1 MEPYIENPFQ
11 TNIPVLAAM
20 HREADGIQSYM
31 DIPIDLQDPA
41 SLTER
46 LKYIDVYMARLT
58 DLMIRAK
65 AIKEREKN
73 KFISDNEDK
82 INKLTATVSNR
93 MIDAHLY
100 EYAVAYTRL
109 DASSTKELFADCAI
123 VVEAFDVVEAKAML
137 LAALA
142 GSEKK
147 LVTASG
153 LAGWGRSNAI
163 RLRRMG
169 SSIIAVGDGETSVGA
184 GVAPVSPRVGI
195 AAAMQ
200 ANAVVSLLLGEEP

>member
-109 DASSTKELFADCAI
+109 DAMYHTLEHLSRD
-123 VVEAFDVVEAKAML
+123 
-137 LAALA
+137 
-142 GSEKK
+142 
-147 LVTASG
+147 LVTQISY
-153 LAGWGRSNAI
+153 I
-163 RLRRMG
+163 KQQM
-169 SSIIAVGDGETSVGA
+169 SSFGG
-184 GVAPVSPRVGI
+184 
-195 AAAMQ
+195 
-200 ANAVVSLLLGEEP
+200 